1 MKGGVRMNFV
11 EDTALNAELVPVLLG
26 ISPEA
31 MQTARRFFKKYGTIS
46 HVFCDEIP
54 LSARLSLCVKYHPI
68 RHSAGNLLMLTAL
81 KDFAK
86 QLGNA
91 DLILYLI
98 PCTEDYSN
106 FLWRNRESLEPYF
119 VIAGQP
125 EMERVWYGENSA
137 KEDN

>member
-1 MKGGVRMNFV
+1 MDFL
-11 EDTALNAELVPVLLG
+11 EDGALDAGLVPVLLG

-46 HVFCDEIP
+46 HVFCDSIP

-68 RHSAGNLLMLTAL
+68 HHSAGDLLMRTAL

-91 DLILYLI
+91 DIILYLI
-98 PCTEDYSN
+98 PCTEDYAN
-106 FLWRNRESLEPYF
+106 FLWRNREFLEPYF

-125 EMERVWYGENSA
+125 EMERVWYGEHSA
-137 KEDN
+137 KEES

>member
-1 MKGGVRMNFV
+1 MDFV
-11 EDTALNAELVPVLLG
+11 EDGKLDAELVPVLLG

-31 MQTARRFFKKYGTIS
+31 MQTAKRFFKKYSTIS
-46 HVFCDEIP
+46 HVFSDNIP
-54 LSARLSLCVKYHPI
+54 LSARLSFCVKYHPI
-68 RHSAGNLLMLTAL
+68 HHSAGDLLMLTAL

-98 PCTEDYSN
+98 PCTVDYSN
-106 FLWRNRESLEPYF
+106 FIWRNREFLESYF

-137 KEDN
+137 KEDS

>member
-46 HVFCDEIP
+46 HVFCDEIH

-106 FLWRNRESLEPYF
+106 FLWRNREGLEPYF
-119 VIAGQP
+119 VIAGS
-125 EMERVWYGENSA
+125 YGYLKWLRFISPRSEN
-137 KEDN
+137 